1 MTSAILVSQKQLIHP
16 CQQNFKMVNKRWY
29 YAKNFVF
36 LVIASLIFQKTSN
49 ALEIVVNREVSVNQI
64 THNELQA
71 IFTMRVRTWTDGLP
85 IRVFVLADNTPEQ
98 IEFSKK
104 LLDIFPYQ
112 LRRYWD
118 RLVFSGTGQ
127 APIELTSPGEMYNRI
142 SSTSGAVGYLPP
154 EYIGN
159 QVRIIKVSNP

>member
-1 MTSAILVSQKQLIHP
+1 MHRCQHKRTMPRQRWHHAKVLVILVLAMLHP
-16 CQQNFKMVNKRWY
+16 LRP
-29 YAKNFVF
+29 AE
-36 LVIASLIFQKTSN
+36 
-49 ALEIVVNREVSVNQI
+49 ALEIVVNRDVSANQL
-64 THNELQA
+64 THGELQA
-71 IFTMRVRTWTDGLP
+71 VFTMRVRVWPDGQP
-85 IRVFVLADNTPEQ
+85 IRVFVLGDNAPEQ

-127 APIELTSPGEMYNRI
+127 APIELASPGEMYNRVA
-142 SSTSGAVGYLPP
+142 STPGAIGYLPM
-154 EYIGN
+154 EHIGN

>member
-1 MTSAILVSQKQLIHP
+1 MSSQHWCCAKILAILVLAMLCLMRP
-16 CQQNFKMVNKRWY
+16 
-29 YAKNFVF
+29 AE
-36 LVIASLIFQKTSN
+36 
-49 ALEIVVNREVSVNQI
+49 ALEIVVNRDVSTNQLS
-64 THNELQA
+64 HGELQA
-71 IFTMRVRTWTDGLP
+71 IFTMRVRAWSDGQP
-85 IRVFVLADNTPEQ
+85 IRVFVLGDNAPEQ

-127 APIELTSPGEMYNRI
+127 APIELASPGEMYNRVA
-142 SSTSGAVGYLPP
+142 STPGAIGYLPT
-154 EYIGN
+154 EHIGN

>member
-1 MTSAILVSQKQLIHP
+1 MLA
-16 CQQNFKMVNKRWY
+16 
-29 YAKNFVF
+29 F
-36 LVIASLIFQKTSN
+36 LRPAA
-49 ALEIVVNREVSVNQI
+49 ALEIVANREVTTSQI
-64 THNELQA
+64 THMELQA
-71 IFTMRVRTWTDGLP
+71 IFTMRMRVWQDGLP
-85 IRVFVLADNTPEQ
+85 IRVFVLGDSTPEQ
-98 IEFSKK
+98 AEFAKK

-127 APIELTSPGEMYNRI
+127 APIELTSSGEMYSRVA
-142 SSTSGAVGYLPP
+142 STPGAIGYLPP

>member
-1 MTSAILVSQKQLIHP
+1 MDLCQHKRTMSSQLWYHAKVLAILLLA
-16 CQQNFKMVNKRWY
+16 MLY
-29 YAKNFVF
+29 
-36 LVIASLIFQKTSN
+36 SLRPAE
-49 ALEIVVNREVSVNQI
+49 ALEIVVNRNVSTNQI
-64 THNELQA
+64 THSELQA
-71 IFTMRVRTWTDGLP
+71 IFTMRIRAWSDGQP
-85 IRVFVLADNTPEQ
+85 IRVFVLGDNAPEQ

-127 APIELTSPGEMYNRI
+127 APIELTSPGEMYNRVA
-142 SSTSGAVGYLPP
+142 STPGAIGYLPT
-154 EYIGN
+154 EHIGN